1 MYYSFSQA
9 PTCSLLSRPSSYGV
23 FLHFF
28 HSNLV
33 FFKIIFFWKILK
45 DFSWYIEMSKKS
57 KFWPKNRSFAKGIP
71 KKFGKKNFLERCSC
85 AIFHTD
91 ILTRFEYPKCCGAT
105 YRTIFHQ
112 FGGKNRVFPYLS
124 PYQHISSP

>member
-1 MYYSFSQA
+1 
-9 PTCSLLSRPSSYGV
+9 
-23 FLHFF
+23 
-28 HSNLV
+28 
-33 FFKIIFFWKILK
+33 
-45 DFSWYIEMSKKS
+45 MSKKS

-71 KKFGKKNFLERCSC
+71 KQLGKKKFLERCSC

-112 FGGKNRVFPYLS
+112 FGTFSPKFPTIPLFQ
-124 PYQHISSP
+124 PISIL